1 MNGNS
6 LSSGS
11 LDEKTV
17 RTERIIAGGRLVLAI
32 AAIGL
37 VMLYPNPS
45 DPESGNAYSVVVL
58 YFLYSFA
65 VVWIVDRNLMR
76 VDRLGFATQVV
87 DTLWFPIILLRTQ
100 GENSPFFL
108 YYVFSLITASFR
120 WGFKETLFVN
130 TANVGMYVI
139 VYFATVQHGFNFH
152 RFWVRPTYLYV
163 LACLIGYLGEHQ
175 RRVQRQLMSLAELS
189 GSILVKASFP
199 RMLEA
204 SMEQV
209 RRLFGVEQCILVLED
224 DRSKQ
229 ISLRKVGIPKGRS
242 FYQVGGLP
250 SNEMEFLVVPRKNW
264 GYFIN
269 PHNRLAKLLAVK
281 EIFVYDFE
289 SQKPVSQ
296 GFHPSQQLA
305 TLFEMKSMLSVP
317 VYVGATVVGRTYLVN
332 RTKGIFSSSDLQY
345 LKLLVSQL
353 APLLDNYR
361 LLQRMQK
368 ISVLEEKNRIARDLH
383 DGLVQSLASLD
394 IRLEACRKMFHD
406 SPSSLSH
413 ELDELQRIVRDE
425 YAELRNYMRRLRTP
439 SFEGQGLEKAIQ
451 SYAEAFQ
458 RENNLKVRIS
468 VPNSPLHLPRKVSRE
483 SYQIIHEALTNVR
496 KHSGA
501 KHVLVELVQKGDLLS
516 LVVSDDGHGFSTHA
530 NKDRRGKDIPWSISE
545 RAEALH
551 GFTLVESTPGQG
563 CRLTISIPIQEGSNH
578 EDSNGM
584 TSG

>member
-1 MNGNS
+1 M
-6 LSSGS
+6 
-11 LDEKTV
+11 DEKRV
-17 RTERIIAGGRLVLAI
+17 RTERIIAGARLVLAI

-37 VMLYPNPS
+37 VLLYPNPT
-45 DPESGNAYSVVVL
+45 DPESGSAYSVVVL
-58 YFLYSFA
+58 YFLYAFA

-130 TANVGMYVI
+130 TANVGMYII
-139 VYFATVQHGFNFH
+139 VHFATVQTGFNFI

-175 RRVQRQLMSLAELS
+175 RRVQRQLVSLAELS
-189 GSILVKASFP
+189 SSILAKASFP

-209 RRLFGVEQCILVLED
+209 RLLFRVEQCILVLED
-224 DRSKQ
+224 DLSKR
-229 ISLRKVGIPKGRS
+229 ISLRKVGISVGS
-242 FYQVGGLP
+242 GFYQVGGLP
-250 SNEMEFLVVPRKNW
+250 SSELEFLMAPRKNW

-269 PHNRLAKLLAVK
+269 PQNRLVKLLAVK
-281 EIFVYDFE
+281 EVFVYDFE
-289 SQKPVSQ
+289 SQKPISQ
-296 GFHPSQQLA
+296 GFHPNRQLA

-317 VYVGATVVGRTYLVN
+317 VYLGVTLVGRVYLVN
-332 RTKGIFSSSDLQY
+332 RKNGIFSSSDLQY

-361 LLQRMQK
+361 LLQRMQR

-394 IRLEACRKMFHD
+394 IRLEVCRKMFHD
-406 SPSSLSH
+406 TSSSLRG

-425 YAELRNYMRRLRTP
+425 YAELRNYMRRLKTP
-439 SFEGQGLEKAIQ
+439 SFEGQELEKAIR

-458 RENNLKVRIS
+458 RENKLKVRIS

-483 SYQIIHEALTNVR
+483 FYQIIHEALTNVR

-501 KHVLVELVQKGDLLS
+501 KHVLVELIQKENLFS
-516 LVVSDDGHGFSTHA
+516 LVVSDDGHGFSTQPSK
-530 NKDRRGKDIPWSISE
+530 NPKRKDVPWTISE
-545 RAEALH
+545 RAEALQ
-551 GFTLVESTPGQG
+551 GSILVESTPGLG
-563 CRLTISIPIQEGSNH
+563 CRLTINIPLHAVSNY
-578 EDSNGM
+578 EEA
-584 TSG
+584 SGVISS

>member
-1 MNGNS
+1 M
-6 LSSGS
+6 
-11 LDEKTV
+11 DEKTV

-76 VDRLGFATQVV
+76 VDKLGFATQVV

-139 VYFATVQHGFNFH
+139 VHFATAQHGFNFY

-175 RRVQRQLMSLAELS
+175 RRVQRQLISLAELS
-189 GSILVKASFP
+189 SSILIKASFP
-199 RMLEA
+199 RMLES

-209 RRLFGVEQCILVLED
+209 RQLFRVEQCILVLED
-224 DRSKQ
+224 HLSRR
-229 ISLRKVGIPKGRS
+229 ISLRKVGISVGSR

-250 SNEMEFLVVPRKNW
+250 SGEMEFLMAPRKNW

-269 PHNRLAKLLAVK
+269 PQNRLVRLLAVK
-281 EIFVYDFE
+281 EIFAYDFE

-296 GFHPSQQLA
+296 GFHPNHQLA
-305 TLFEMKSMLSVP
+305 IIFEMKSMLSVP
-317 VYVGATVVGRTYLVN
+317 VYVGANHVGRVYLVN
-332 RTKGIFSSSDLQY
+332 RKEGIFSSSDLQY

-361 LLQRMQK
+361 LLQRMQR

-394 IRLEACRKMFHD
+394 IRLKVCSKMFHD
-406 SPSSLSH
+406 SPSSLGG

-439 SFEGQGLEKAIQ
+439 SFEGQELEKAIRN
-451 SYAEAFQ
+451 YAQAFQ

-468 VPNSPLHLPRKVSRE
+468 VPNSPLQLPRKISRE
-483 SYQIIHEALTNVR
+483 SYQIVHEALTNVR

-501 KHVLVELVQKGDLLS
+501 KHVLVELIQKEDLFS
-516 LVVSDDGHGFSTHA
+516 LVVSDDGHGFSA
-530 NKDRRGKDIPWSISE
+530 PPNKDKNGKDIPWSISE
-545 RAEALH
+545 RAEALQ
-551 GFTLVESTPGQG
+551 GSTLVDSTPGQG
-563 CRLTISIPIQEGSNH
+563 CRLTINIPIHAGSAH
-578 EDSNGM
+578 RE
-584 TSG
+584 TSGVTPG